1 MTKNRKNKFYLL
13 VAGTRTFNDYGL
25 LSSEIKRLTSR
36 YNNDICIVSG
46 GARGAD
52 ALAKRYAED
61 NGLEYLEFKAEWY
74 KYGKSAGPI
83 RNKEMHQFISK
94 FDNRGC
100 VLFWDGKS
108 KGTKYNIELSRKYNN
123 QLRIVEY
130 KDET

>member
-1 MTKNRKNKFYLL
+1 MTENKKNKFYLL
-13 VAGTRTFNDYGL
+13 VAGTRTFNDYDL
-25 LSSEIKRLTSR
+25 LFSEIKRLTSR

-61 NGLEYLEFKAEWY
+61 NGLEYIEFKAEWD

-83 RNKEMHQFISK
+83 RNKKMHEFISK
-94 FDNRGC
+94 FDVRGC

-108 KGTKYNIELSRKYNN
+108 KGTQYNIELSKKYNN
-123 QLRIVEY
+123 PLRVIIY
-130 KDET
+130 